1 MHIQIEPSSVDRIL
15 SVGSIPRIF
24 PYVSFFSFAVREGGG
39 DHINNCFLAEQK
51 TSRCHLR
58 AVFAA
63 KVGFSLKFELLA
75 IFEEDTFLLP
85 LKILDALDQFG
96 NAAAGT
102 RERKLSEMWGRL
114 KDFDISELIPARY
127 TLGTWWFGVIAIIAV
142 VANSNR
148 PDLSI
153 PGDCGVFLLT
163 FLLPQGSL

>member
-1 MHIQIEPSSVDRIL
+1 MIESSAWVH
-15 SVGSIPRIF
+15 IF
-24 PYVSFFSFAVREGGG
+24 PCVSFFAVREGGG

-63 KVGFSLKFELLA
+63 KVGFSLQFELLA

-102 RERKLSEMWGRL
+102 RERKLSEMWREI
-114 KDFDISELIPARY
+114 K
-127 TLGTWWFGVIAIIAV
+127 
-142 VANSNR
+142 
-148 PDLSI
+148 
-153 PGDCGVFLLT
+153 
-163 FLLPQGSL
+163 

>member
-1 MHIQIEPSSVDRIL
+1 MRVETPPKNEFYFANPCQMHIQIEPSSVDRIL

-24 PYVSFFSFAVREGGG
+24 PYVSFFAVREGGG

-63 KVGFSLKFELLA
+63 KVGFSLQFEFELLA

-102 RERKLSEMWGRL
+102 RERKLSEMWR
-114 KDFDISELIPARY
+114 EM
-127 TLGTWWFGVIAIIAV
+127 
-142 VANSNR
+142 N
-148 PDLSI
+148 
-153 PGDCGVFLLT
+153 LT
-163 FLLPQGSL
+163 FLS